1 MEELLTEQEN
11 IRESYDTL
19 EADYMLVVSELSAA
33 RDRIFKL
40 LTHLEKYVKIKDILC
55 IYVVTS

>member
-40 LTHLEKYVKIKDILC
+40 LTHLEKYVK
-55 IYVVTS
+55 